1 MMMGKLSPLALSLSK
16 CAYGLEASF
25 DRLRTNG
32 MSTNGNSRKLATNG
46 ISTNGLSTSLETNG
60 VI

>member
-16 CAYGLEASF
+16 CAYGLEASLTCGRLRL
-25 DRLRTNG
+25 DRLR
-32 MSTNGNSRKLATNG
+32 TNG
-46 ISTNGLSTSLETNG
+46 ISTNGISTSLETNG